1 MGNLPLGRPAMQDI
15 IYIRYQLVLKAHADG
30 PYILLGRGDGPDA
43 TRISRLPEGPMPGSI
58 LQTSAESWSNG

>member
-1 MGNLPLGRPAMQDI
+1 MQDT
-15 IYIRYQLVLKAHADG
+15 IYVRDELALEAHPDG
-30 PYILLGRGDGPDA
+30 PNILLRRGDEPDA